1 MEFSFVYPGGCFLLE
16 AAKKRNGPNLG
27 EAKAAKAP

>member
-1 MEFSFVYPGGCFLLE
+1 MEFSVYPPESFLLE